1 MQSGIALYG
10 KIMDNYNKAVELMH
24 EFVKNENLR
33 KHMYCTAEAMRQYAR
48 KYGED
53 EDKWSAV
60 GILHDFD
67 WEIHPN
73 AEEHPVKGELILKER
88 GWSDEIRR
96 AVLSHADYTG
106 VTRESL
112 MEKTLFACDELS
124 GFIVA
129 CALVQPA
136 KKLEDVKVESV
147 IKKIKKKEF
156 ARNVNRDDI
165 TGGAAL
171 LGIPLEEHIEFVL
184 NALKGINEKLGL

>member
-1 MQSGIALYG
+1 MSLF
-10 KIMDNYNKAVELMH
+10 DDAVSLMH

-33 KHMYCTAEAMRQYAR
+33 KHMYCVAETMRQYAC
-48 KYGED
+48 KFGED
-53 EDKWSAV
+53 EDKWAAV

-67 WEIHPN
+67 WEVHPN
-73 AEEHPVKGELILKER
+73 AEEHPTKGELILKER

-96 AVLSHADYTG
+96 AVLSHADYTW
-106 VTRESL
+106 VTRDSI

-129 CALVQPA
+129 CALVQPT

-147 IKKIKKKEF
+147 TKKMKKKEF

-165 TGGAAL
+165 INGAAG
-171 LGIPLEEHIEFVL
+171 LGIPLDEHIEFVL

>member
-1 MQSGIALYG
+1 MY
-10 KIMDNYNKAVELMH
+10 NYDSAIQLMH
-24 EFVKNENLR
+24 EYVKNENLR
-33 KHMYCTAEAMRQYAR
+33 KHMYAVAEAMRQYAR

-53 EDKWSAV
+53 EEKWATV

-73 AEEHPVKGELILKER
+73 AEEHPVKGSEILKER
-88 GWSDEIRR
+88 GWPEEMIR

-112 MEKTLFACDELS
+112 MEKVLFACDELS

-129 CALVQPA
+129 CALVQPS

-147 IKKIKKKEF
+147 KKKMKKKEF

-165 TGGAAL
+165 INGAAG
-171 LGIPLEEHIEFVL
+171 LGVELDDHIEFVL
-184 NALKGINEKLGL
+184 NAIKGISDKLGM